1 MESIRTIFQ
10 WNRRLEDRMN
20 SKWQANKIG
29 LVNFWY
35 YDLEEFHFI
44 DGRML
49 LRGSNGS
56 GKSVTMQSFIPLLLD
71 GNIRPERLDPFGS
84 RARKMENYLLE
95 ENDSRDERTG
105 YLYMEFKRL
114 ESDVFIT
121 IGMGMRARKNKKLET
136 WYFVLNDGRRMNEDF
151 YLYKEMG
158 SKIPLT
164 KVELKNRISE
174 GGFVYDTQ
182 ADYMAAVNKHI
193 FEFETLDEYKEMIDL
208 LIQLRTPKLSKD
220 FKPSVINEILSNSLQ
235 MLSED
240 DLRPMSEAIENMDG
254 LKTNV
259 DTLRGGIEAAKTIEK
274 IYNRY
279 NVSVLYDKAKL
290 CVEKRIEY
298 DRMVSR
304 DKELKEERDQLTE
317 EITKIRERLQDAKT
331 EQEIRKK
338 EEESLNASDAT
349 RLKSQEVELEEE
361 IIALKS
367 DLKEKGILLEKKLEE
382 RLEVANKQ
390 KKDKEYSEIL
400 VGEIK
405 NKLEEMD
412 SCMENVDFDE
422 FDFMK
427 ADIQANLNSAY
438 SYNTHRVILDKRIEA
453 VNTALSSLREL
464 SHLQRA
470 YDEKC
475 KQLDETREERDKIER
490 ELRQLESQLRTVQ
503 DELIEKIYSWET
515 NCTILHISKEILQQ
529 IRSLIEQFDM
539 NQDYSDIRDLIRSAK
554 TQMEEELERQKRKIG
569 SQLEQQETLIKE
581 KKEELKEWE
590 DKKDP
595 VPQESEAVKK
605 NRRIL
610 KEKGIPFT
618 PFYKAVDFEE
628 SLTEERRNQVEE
640 ALLEMGILD
649 ALIIPASYKEDA
661 LKVDVGQADR
671 YIFSDQE
678 HVKNC
683 LEGILEVDNQ
693 EQDILFYQ
701 QVSQALRSI
710 GFDEIYHTCLR
721 PDGSYQIGAITG
733 TISNEY
739 KAKYIGVKARERYRN
754 SQIAYLQTEIS
765 KLEEQAY
772 IWKGEYDAYQE
783 KIQRLSDEFAG
794 FPSGDDLKLAR
805 REYENTVVRL
815 REKKIAIQQMEEKLR
830 ETTGILQEHRKNTF
844 ALCQI
849 AYLPMD
855 YKVCEEIAECFRE
868 YKIQLIDLESTHTKY
883 LDCIIRIFEQDER
896 LERIGEDEDSIRYD
910 ITRYEQNIR
919 GKEGV
924 LISVKAQLEAT
935 NYEEIKEKLEFCI
948 KRIREIP
955 MVIEECNKKE
965 GQLEEKLTIVVESI
979 EKLVKQIEEKEGEAE
994 FYREGF
1000 FQEYQ
1005 LGYVEV
1011 ALPENLESFYV
1022 PTKVYNILHSEV
1034 GSKRQTEL
1042 FGELQGVF
1050 HEKKAELRDYQLT
1063 MEHLFYQQIDEDKVE
1078 SNAERKNILARIDI
1092 TAKYKGTKIPF
1103 NQLVQCLTEEL
1114 KEQEDLL
1121 SDKDRE
1127 LFEDILAN
1135 TISKK
1140 IRARIHSS
1148 NNWVQKMNSLM
1159 GSMKTSSGLTLS
1171 LRWRSKTA
1179 EKEEQLGTK
1188 ELVDLLNKDSEIMK
1202 EDDIEKLSA
1211 HFRSKIAEAR
1221 KTQEDVNSERSFY
1234 AIMREILDYRKWF
1247 EFQLECKKTNENKRE
1262 LTDRVFFT
1270 FSGGEK
1276 AMAMYVPL
1284 FSAVVAKYQGA
1295 GMNAPRMISLDE
1307 AFAGVDEMN
1316 IKDMFRLMVGF
1327 DFNFILNSQILYG
1340 DYETVP
1346 GLAIYQLVRPENAKF
1361 VTVIS
1366 YQWNG
1371 KERVLMQKE
1380 A

>member
-1 MESIRTIFQ
+1 
-10 WNRRLEDRMN
+10 MN

-35 YDLEEFHFI
+35 YDLEEFYFI

-121 IGMGMRARKNKKLET
+121 IGMGLRARKNKKLET
-136 WYFVLNDGRRMNEDF
+136 WYFILNDGRRMNEDF

-158 SKIPLT
+158 SKVPLT
-164 KVELKNRISE
+164 KIELKNRIAE
-174 GGFVYDTQ
+174 GGVVYDTQ
-182 ADYMAAVNKHI
+182 IDYMAAVNRHI

-220 FKPSVINEILSNSLQ
+220 YKPSVINEILSNSLQ

-259 DTLRGGIEAAKTIEK
+259 DILREGIEAAKTIEK

-279 NVSVLYDKAKL
+279 NIAVLHDKAKL
-290 CVEKRIEY
+290 CVEKRNEY
-298 DRMVSR
+298 ERIVATDN
-304 DKELKEERDQLTE
+304 ELKEERDQ
-317 EITKIRERLQDAKT
+317 ITIELAKVRERLHEVKT
-331 EQEIRKK
+331 EQEIRKR

-349 RLKSQEVELEEE
+349 RLKSQELELEEE
-361 IIALKS
+361 IVSLKS
-367 DLKEKGILLEKKLEE
+367 ELKAKGTALEKKIEE
-382 RLEVANKQ
+382 RLEVENKQ
-390 KKDKEYSEIL
+390 KKEKEHSEIL
-400 VGEIK
+400 EEDIQ

-412 SCMENVDFDE
+412 SYMENVDFDE
-422 FDFMK
+422 FAFMK
-427 ADIQANLNSAY
+427 AEIQANCKNAY
-438 SYNTHRVILDKRIEA
+438 SYNIHRSILDKRMEA
-453 VNTALSSLREL
+453 VNQALSSLREL
-464 SHLQRA
+464 SYLQRT

-490 ELRQLESQLRTVQ
+490 ELRQIESQLRTVR
-503 DELIEKIYSWET
+503 DELVEKIYNWQS
-515 NCTILHISKEILQQ
+515 NCTLLDISKDTLQEI
-529 IRSLIEQFDM
+529 RMFIEQFDM
-539 NQDYSDIRDLIRSAK
+539 NQDYSDIRDLIRSTK
-554 TQMEEELERQKRKIG
+554 TQLEEELEKEKRKIG
-569 SQLEQQETLIKE
+569 LQLEEQETLIYE
-581 KKEELKEWE
+581 KKVELTEWE
-590 DKKDP
+590 NKKDP
-595 VPQESEAVKK
+595 IPEECESVRK
-605 NRRIL
+605 NRSIL

-628 SLTEERRNQVEE
+628 NLTEERRNQVEE
-640 ALLEMGILD
+640 ALLDMGILN
-649 ALIIPASYKEDA
+649 ALIIPASYREEV
-661 LKVDVGQADR
+661 LNVDLGQADR

-678 HVKNC
+678 HVKKC
-683 LEGILEVDNQ
+683 MEGILEVDNR

-710 GFDEIYHTCLR
+710 GVDEKHHTCINA
-721 PDGSYQIGAITG
+721 DGIYQIGAITG
-733 TISNEY
+733 IISKEY
-739 KAKYIGVKARERYRN
+739 KAKYIGTKARERYRN
-754 SQIAYLQTEIS
+754 LQIESLQTEIK
-765 KLEEQAY
+765 KLEEQACKLKEQY
-772 IWKGEYDAYQE
+772 RSYQE
-783 KIQRLSDEFAG
+783 KIERVSEEFNL
-794 FPSGDDLKLAR
+794 FPSGEDLKLAR
-805 REYENTVVRL
+805 REYENAVVQL
-815 REKKIAIQQMEEKLR
+815 TEKKNVIQRMEEKLR
-830 ETTGILQEHRKNTF
+830 ETTVILQEYRKSTF
-844 ALCQI
+844 DLCQM

-855 YKVCEEIAECFRE
+855 YKAGEEIAELFRD
-868 YKIQLIDLESTHTKY
+868 YKIQLMDLESTHMKY
-883 LDCIIRIFEQDER
+883 LDSIARILEQEER
-896 LERIGEDEDSIRYD
+896 LERVEEDEGSIRYD

-919 GKEGV
+919 GKEGA
-924 LISVKAQLEAT
+924 LISVKEQLEAT
-935 NYEEIKEKLEFCI
+935 NYEEIKEKLELCI
-948 KRIREIP
+948 KRLREIP
-955 MVIEECNKKE
+955 IIIEECNKKE
-965 GQLEEKLTIVVESI
+965 GQLEEKLTTIVESI
-979 EKLVKQIEEKEGEAE
+979 ERLVQQIEEKKGEAE
-994 FYREGF
+994 YYKDGF
-1000 FQEYQ
+1000 FREYQ

-1011 ALPENLESFYV
+1011 AIPETLEPFYV
-1022 PTKVYNILHSEV
+1022 PTKVYSILRGEI
-1034 GSKRQTEL
+1034 GPKRQTEIL
-1042 FGELQGVF
+1042 GELQGAF
-1050 HEKKAELRDYQLT
+1050 HEKKADLRDYQLT
-1063 MEHLFYQQIDEDKVE
+1063 MEHLFYNQEEDNVMIE
-1078 SNAERKNILARIDI
+1078 SNTRRDNILSRIDI

-1103 NQLVQCLTEEL
+1103 NRLVQCLTEEL

-1148 NNWVQKMNSLM
+1148 NNWVQKMNTLM

-1188 ELVDLLNKDSEIMK
+1188 ELVDLLNKDSEIMR
-1202 EDDIEKLSA
+1202 EEDIEKLSS

-1221 KTQEDVNSERSFY
+1221 KTQEEVNSDRSFY

-1295 GMNAPRMISLDE
+1295 GINAPRMISLDE

>member
-1 MESIRTIFQ
+1 
-10 WNRRLEDRMN
+10 MN

-35 YDLEEFHFI
+35 YDLEEFYFI

-105 YLYMEFKRL
+105 YLYMEFKRI
-114 ESDVFIT
+114 ESDVFLT
-121 IGMGMRARKNKKLET
+121 IGMGLRARKNKKLET
-136 WYFVLNDGRRMNEDF
+136 WYFILNDGRRINEDF
-151 YLYKEMG
+151 YLYKQVG
-158 SKIPLT
+158 TKVPLT
-164 KVELKNRISE
+164 KVELKNRIAE
-174 GGFVYDTQ
+174 GGVVYDTQ
-182 ADYMAAVNKHI
+182 VDYMAAVNKHI

-220 FKPSVINEILSNSLQ
+220 YKPSVINEILSNSLQ

-259 DTLRGGIEAAKTIEK
+259 DILRSGIEAAKSIEK

-279 NVSVLYDKAKL
+279 NIAVLYEKAKL
-290 CVEKRIEY
+290 CVEKRNEY
-298 DRMVSR
+298 ENIVAK
-304 DKELKEERDQLTE
+304 DKELKEEQEHLNTE
-317 EITKIRERLQDAKT
+317 LVKVRERLQEAKT
-331 EQEIRKK
+331 EQEIRKR

-349 RLKSQEVELEEE
+349 RLKSQELELEEE
-361 IIALKS
+361 IDRLKL
-367 DLKEKGILLEKKLEE
+367 DLKAKGTALEKKKEE
-382 RLEVANKQ
+382 RLEVEIKQ
-390 KKDKEYSEIL
+390 KKEKENSEIL
-400 VGEIK
+400 EEDIH

-412 SCMENVDFDE
+412 SYMENVDFDE
-422 FDFMK
+422 FAFMK
-427 ADIQANLNSAY
+427 AEIQANYKNAY
-438 SYNTHRVILDKRIEA
+438 SFNVHRSILDKRMEA
-453 VNTALSSLREL
+453 VNQALVSLREL
-464 SHLQRA
+464 SYLQRE

-490 ELRQLESQLRTVQ
+490 ELRQLEGQLRTVR
-503 DELIEKIYSWET
+503 DELVEKIYSWES
-515 NCTILHISKEILQQ
+515 NCTLLHISKDILQE
-529 IRSLIEQFDM
+529 IRLLIEQFNM
-539 NQDYSDIRDLIRSAK
+539 NQDYSDIRDLIRSSK
-554 TQMEEELERQKRKIG
+554 TQLEEELEKEKRKIG
-569 SQLEQQETLIKE
+569 LQLEEQEARIYE
-581 KKEELKEWE
+581 KKMELNEWE
-590 DKKDP
+590 NKKDP
-595 VPQESEAVKK
+595 IPDETEAVRK
-605 NRRIL
+605 NRNIL

-628 SLTEERRNQVEE
+628 SITQERRNQLEE
-640 ALLEMGILD
+640 ALLDMGVLNS
-649 ALIIPASYKEDA
+649 LIIPAGYKEEV
-661 LKVDVGQADR
+661 LKADVGQADR

-678 HVKNC
+678 HVKKC
-683 LEGILEVDNQ
+683 MEGVLEVDNR

-710 GFDEIYHTCLR
+710 GLEESHHTCIDA
-721 PDGSYQIGAITG
+721 DGVYQIGAITG
-733 TISNEY
+733 IISKEY
-739 KAKYIGVKARERYRN
+739 KAKYIGAKARERYRN
-754 SQIAYLQTEIS
+754 AQIETLQAEI
-765 KLEEQAY
+765 KNLEEQACILKEQY
-772 IWKGEYDAYQE
+772 SSYQE
-783 KIQRLSDEFAG
+783 KIKQVSEEFNS

-805 REYENTVVRL
+805 RDYENMAVQLTQ
-815 REKKIAIQQMEEKLR
+815 KKNVIQQMEERLR
-830 ETTGILQEHRKNTF
+830 ETAVILQENRKSTF
-844 ALCQI
+844 DLCQK

-855 YKVCEEIAECFRE
+855 CKAGEEIADMFRE
-868 YKIQLIDLESTHTKY
+868 YKIQLMDLESTHVKY
-883 LDCIIRIFEQDER
+883 LDSIARILEQEER
-896 LERIGEDEDSIRYD
+896 LERVEEDEDLIRYD

-919 GKEGV
+919 TKEGT
-924 LISVKAQLEAT
+924 LISIKEQLKTT
-935 NYEEIKEKLEFCI
+935 NYDEIKEKLELCI
-948 KRIREIP
+948 KRLREIP
-955 MVIEECNKKE
+955 IIIEECNKKE
-965 GQLEEKLTIVVESI
+965 GQLEEKLVTIVESI
-979 EKLVKQIEEKEGEAE
+979 ERLVKQIEEKKEEAE
-994 FYREGF
+994 FYKDGF
-1000 FQEYQ
+1000 FKEYQ

-1011 ALPENLESFYV
+1011 SIAQTLEPFYI
-1022 PTKVYNILHSEV
+1022 PTKVYSILRGEV
-1034 GSKRQTEL
+1034 LAKRQSEL
-1042 FGELQGVF
+1042 LGELQGVF

-1063 MEHLFYQQIDEDKVE
+1063 MEHIFNQQVVENEVIE
-1078 SNAERKNILARIDI
+1078 SNVRRENVLARIDI

-1148 NNWVQKMNSLM
+1148 NNWVQKMNTLM

-1188 ELVDLLNKDSEIMK
+1188 DLVDLLNKDSEIMR
-1202 EDDIEKLSA
+1202 EEDIEKLSA

-1221 KTQEDVNSERSFY
+1221 KTQEDGNLERSFY

-1346 GLAIYQLVRPENAKF
+1346 GLAIYQLVRPENARF
-1361 VTVIS
+1361 VTVIP

>member
-1 MESIRTIFQ
+1 MGSIRMIFH
-10 WNRRLEDRMN
+10 WRLENRMN

-35 YDLEEFHFI
+35 YDLEEFYFV

-105 YLYMEFKRL
+105 YLYMEFKRV
-114 ESDVFIT
+114 ESDVFLT

-136 WYFVLNDGRRMNEDF
+136 WYFILNDGRRINEDF
-151 YLYKEMG
+151 YLYKQMG
-158 SKIPLT
+158 SKVPLT
-164 KVELKNRISE
+164 KVELKNRIAE

-182 ADYMAAVNKHI
+182 IDYMAAVNKQI

-259 DTLRGGIEAAKTIEK
+259 DILRGGIEAAKTIEK

-279 NVSVLYDKAKL
+279 NIAVLYDKAKL
-290 CVEKRIEY
+290 CVEKRNEY
-298 DRMVSR
+298 ERFVTR
-304 DKELKEERDQLTE
+304 NKELKEEYAQLTKE
-317 EITKIRERLQDAKT
+317 VTTVRERLQDVKT
-331 EQEIRKK
+331 EQDIRKK

-349 RLKSQEVELEEE
+349 RLKGQEIELEED
-361 IIALKS
+361 IASIKS
-367 DLKEKGILLEKKLEE
+367 DLKAKGAALDKKLEE
-382 RLEVANKQ
+382 RLEVENKH
-390 KKDKEYSEIL
+390 KKEKEHSQIL
-400 VGEIK
+400 EEAIFQ
-405 NKLEEMD
+405 KLEEMD
-412 SCMENVDFDE
+412 SYMENVDFDE
-422 FDFMK
+422 FAFMK
-427 ADIQANLNSAY
+427 AEIQDNCKNVY
-438 SYNTHRVILDKRIEA
+438 SYVTHRAILDKRIEA
-453 VNTALSSLREL
+453 VSEALSSLREL
-464 SHLQRA
+464 SHIQRA
-470 YDEKC
+470 YDDKC
-475 KQLDETREERDKIER
+475 KELDESREERDKIER
-490 ELRQLESQLRTVQ
+490 EIRQLEGQLKTAR
-503 DELIEKIYSWET
+503 DELIERIYSWET
-515 NCTILHISKEILQQ
+515 KCSLLHVPKETIQQ
-529 IRSLIEQFDM
+529 IRLLIEQFDM
-539 NQDYSDIRDLIRSAK
+539 NQDYSDIKDLIRSTK
-554 TQMEEELERQKRKIG
+554 NQLEMELEKEKRKLG
-569 SQLEQQETLIKE
+569 LQLEDQEIRIQE
-581 KKEELKEWE
+581 KRMELNEWE
-590 DKKDP
+590 NMKDP
-595 VPQESEAVKK
+595 EPEESEAVKK
-605 NRRIL
+605 NRSIL
-610 KEKGIPFT
+610 TNKNIPFT

-628 SLTEERRNQVEE
+628 NLTEDRRNQVEE
-640 ALLEMGILD
+640 ALFDMGILN
-649 ALIIPASYKEDA
+649 ALIIPASYKEEV

-671 YIFSDQE
+671 YIFSNQE
-678 HVKNC
+678 HVKKC
-683 LEGILEVDNQ
+683 MEGILEVDNQ

-710 GFDEIYHTCLR
+710 GFDEKHHTYISE
-721 PDGSYQIGAITG
+721 DGVYQIGAVTG
-733 TISNEY
+733 TISKEY
-739 KAKYIGVKARERYRN
+739 KAKYIGAKARERYRN
-754 SQIAYLQTEIS
+754 LQIADLQVEI
-765 KLEEQAY
+765 KQLEEQAY
-772 IWKGEYDAYQE
+772 IWKEEYSLCQE
-783 KIQRLSDEFAG
+783 RIDKVAEEFSQ
-794 FPSGDDLKLAR
+794 FPSGEDLKLAR

-815 REKKIAIQQMEEKLR
+815 TQKKNVIQQMEEKLR
-830 ETTGILQEHRKNTF
+830 EMSVILQEYRKNTF
-844 ALCQI
+844 DLCQV

-855 YKVCEEIAECFRE
+855 YKECEEIADNFRN
-868 YKIQLIDLESTHTKY
+868 YRIQLMDLESTHTKY
-883 LDCIIRIFEQDER
+883 LDSITRIIEQEER
-896 LERIGEDEDSIRYD
+896 LERIEEDEDLIRYD
-910 ITRYEQNIR
+910 IMRYEQNVR
-919 GKEGV
+919 GKEGT
-924 LISVKAQLEAT
+924 LISVKEQLKAT
-935 NYEEIKEKLEFCI
+935 NYEEIKEKLEFCV
-948 KRIREIP
+948 KRLREIP
-955 MVIEECNKKE
+955 IIIEECNKKE
-965 GQLEEKLTIVVESI
+965 GQLEEKLITISESI
-979 EKLVKQIEEKEGEAE
+979 EKMITQIEEKKREAE
-994 FYREGF
+994 FYKEGF

-1011 ALPENLESFYV
+1011 TIPDNLEAFYV
-1022 PTKVYNILHSEV
+1022 PTKVYSILHSEIGV
-1034 GSKRQTEL
+1034 KRQPEL
-1042 FGELQGVF
+1042 LSELQGVF

-1063 MEHLFYQQIDEDKVE
+1063 MEHLFYRQIEENDVE
-1078 SNAERKNILARIDI
+1078 SNTERENVLARIDI

-1148 NNWVQKMNSLM
+1148 NNWVQNMNMLM

-1202 EDDIEKLSA
+1202 EEDIEKLSA
-1211 HFRSKIAEAR
+1211 HFRSKIAQAR
-1221 KTQEDVNSERSFY
+1221 KTQEDGNSERSFY